1 MLLSHLEGVIN
12 LDQSDPPPWRL
23 GHICATQKDMRP
35 SFFQN
40 PTDQGAVIRQSDP
53 RFTTKKKLANVRIL
67 DPVTHRR
74 NGATDVRRT
83 AGMTTTLGH
92 QAMGRHG
99 KVGNALVG
107 CSVAAPRSTTR
118 RTCSRPAAV
127 GTPWMTT
134 TATVSVL
141 PSVLFLFIGDP
152 ECGQRRCL
160 VHPQP
165 Q

>member
-1 MLLSHLEGVIN
+1 
-12 LDQSDPPPWRL
+12 
-23 GHICATQKDMRP
+23 
-35 SFFQN
+35 
-40 PTDQGAVIRQSDP
+40 
-53 RFTTKKKLANVRIL
+53 
-67 DPVTHRR
+67 
-74 NGATDVRRT
+74 
-83 AGMTTTLGH
+83 MTTTLGH

-127 GTPWMTT
+127 RTPRMTA

-141 PSVLFLFIGDP
+141 PRVLFLFNGDP
-152 ECGQRRCL
+152 ECRQGHRL

-165 Q
+165 QRPGFAGQLPGEHHRVGRQTRRRNGRRAGVAKSQPGDMEAASRLFAELTEYIFLET

>member
-1 MLLSHLEGVIN
+1 
-12 LDQSDPPPWRL
+12 
-23 GHICATQKDMRP
+23 
-35 SFFQN
+35 
-40 PTDQGAVIRQSDP
+40 
-53 RFTTKKKLANVRIL
+53 
-67 DPVTHRR
+67 
-74 NGATDVRRT
+74 
-83 AGMTTTLGH
+83 MTTTLGH

-127 GTPWMTT
+127 RTPRMTA

-141 PSVLFLFIGDP
+141 PRVLFLFNGDP
-152 ECGQRRCL
+152 ECGQGHRL

-165 Q
+165 QRPGFARQLPGDRAGRKATVITSQLPIEHWHEWIGDATVADAMIDRIMQNNHRLTLTGESLRKTKTSQQREGNRG